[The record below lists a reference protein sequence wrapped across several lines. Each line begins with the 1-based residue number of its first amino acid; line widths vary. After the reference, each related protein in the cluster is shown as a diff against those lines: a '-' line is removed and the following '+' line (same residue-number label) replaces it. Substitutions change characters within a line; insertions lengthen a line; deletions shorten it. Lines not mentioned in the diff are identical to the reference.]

1 MVGGLLHCEC
11 YLSLLSTW
19 VSNLPIGVANTKLLT
34 PPSSRM
40 VILASGT
47 VKMTVTVVSGLGAFL
62 ITDISSQHIPFLP
75 ALPMMDT
82 GRPDTSATVRIML

>member
-1 MVGGLLHCEC
+1 
-11 YLSLLSTW
+11 
-19 VSNLPIGVANTKLLT
+19 
-34 PPSSRM
+34 M